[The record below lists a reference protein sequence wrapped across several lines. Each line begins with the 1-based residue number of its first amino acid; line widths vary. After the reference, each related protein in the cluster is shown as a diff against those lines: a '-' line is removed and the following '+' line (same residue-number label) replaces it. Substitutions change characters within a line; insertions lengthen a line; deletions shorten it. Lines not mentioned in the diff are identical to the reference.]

1 MPKWI
6 IRGLMTNLK
15 TWIKLEQNVMY
26 RKCYM
31 EYYLDM
37 KEKLEQA

>member
-6 IRGLMTNLK
+6 IWG
-15 TWIKLEQNVMY
+15 IDDQSENVDQTGKNIMY